1 MVDDIPW
8 VSIGLLARVR
18 PCFSGHVWRVL
29 DFFKCHKCLG
39 DYRCYRTGNPHV
51 FTEQSWTIHRSLRI
65 LPVTN
70 PLILP
75 LFEHLPSL
83 RLVVQQKRST
93 MLQEDNRLR
102 QSSDARNSVQKQS
115 FLCYPI
121 HVMQFQ
127 PGCWFHM
134 QLSILC
140 DSNFID
146 MFVALRVERCYHQPD
161 QPRWQSWAVSKG
173 PN

>member
-115 FLCYPI
+115 FLCYPRYAVPTWLLVSYATF
-121 HVMQFQ
+121 HTLWFQLHWYVRGTSGWKMLPPTRPAALAVMSGVKR
-127 PGCWFHM
+127 P
-134 QLSILC
+134 
-140 DSNFID
+140 
-146 MFVALRVERCYHQPD
+146 
-161 QPRWQSWAVSKG
+161 
-173 PN
+173 